1 VQPLEKGSYFLHVVV
16 SNLRS
21 EINIINLKLYQM
33 KKIVVIFLLTLTTFS
48 TFAKNSGGGK
58 VDPFIE
64 SQFKKDFGSAVNVSW
79 SFVQDVSIATFTEK
93 GQEQQ
98 VYYLN
103 SGEIFGFGKS
113 IARDMLP
120 ESVHR
125 SIRERFNSGIIQ
137 TVYEF
142 KSTDSPTRYFVRVVT
157 PRHSVVVSANEFG
170 DLGISQKQRLK

>member
-1 VQPLEKGSYFLHVVV
+1 
-16 SNLRS
+16 
-21 EINIINLKLYQM
+21 M
-33 KKIVVIFLLTLTTFS
+33 KKIVVIFSLTLITFS
-48 TFAKNSGGGK
+48 AFAKNSGGGK

-64 SQFKKDFGSAVNVSW
+64 SKFKKDFGTAINVSW
-79 SFVQDVSIATFTEK
+79 SVVQDVSIATFTEQ
-93 GQEQQ
+93 GQERQ

-103 SGEIFGFGKS
+103 SGDIFGFGKS

-120 ESVHR
+120 ESIHR

-142 KSTDSPTRYFVRVVT
+142 KSTDQPTRYFVRVVT

-170 DLGISQKQRLK
+170 ELGITQKQRLK